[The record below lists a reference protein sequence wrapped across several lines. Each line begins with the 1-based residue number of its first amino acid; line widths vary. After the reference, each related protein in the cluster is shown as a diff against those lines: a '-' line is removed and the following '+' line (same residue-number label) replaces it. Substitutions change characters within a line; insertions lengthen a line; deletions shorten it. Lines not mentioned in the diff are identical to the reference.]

1 MAPGGAPLAKIRDAL
16 PGRRQ
21 RRTYLSPSAPLLYCV
36 KTLSIEIDM
45 GMLAI
50 KALAVLALALVG
62 IAPSSAREDN
72 QCYSSCKARC
82 VARYACEGRHPGPNC
97 FTNFNKCRASCWRM
111 CRHLSGLLSR
121 ALDHRH
127 PAKRYP
133 SNKAKCERDKGH
145 SHLFPT

>member
-50 KALAVLALALVG
+50 KALAALALALVA

-82 VARYACEGRHPGPNC
+82 VARYACEGRHPITNC
-97 FTNFNKCRASCWRM
+97 LTNFNKCRTSCLENVPSLERLFAS
-111 CRHLSGLLSR
+111 SGLRQCGTEAQRLLE
-121 ALDHRH
+121 AV
-127 PAKRYP
+127 P
-133 SNKAKCERDKGH
+133 
-145 SHLFPT
+145 

>member
-21 RRTYLSPSAPLLYCV
+21 RRTYLSPRAPLLYCV

-50 KALAVLALALVG
+50 KALAVLALALVA

-82 VARYACEGRHPGPNC
+82 VARYAGGVTPARKAAVC
-97 FTNFNKCRASCWRM
+97 
-111 CRHLSGLLSR
+111 LSW
-121 ALDHRH
+121 
-127 PAKRYP
+127 P
-133 SNKAKCERDKGH
+133 
-145 SHLFPT
+145 LF